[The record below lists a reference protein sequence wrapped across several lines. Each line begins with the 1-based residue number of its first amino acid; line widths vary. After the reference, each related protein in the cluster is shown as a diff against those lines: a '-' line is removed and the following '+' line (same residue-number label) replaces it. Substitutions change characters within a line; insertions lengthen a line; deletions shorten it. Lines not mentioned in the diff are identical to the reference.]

1 MSILDIEF
9 TLEEL
14 VDAIVKMPW
23 KDERNGA
30 SD

>member
-9 TLEEL
+9 TPEEL
-14 VDAIVKMPW
+14 VYAIVKMPW
-23 KDERNGA
+23 KDKRNEA